1 MSASYVPVYLSTV
14 AIVASRNRR
23 RRNIVT
29 NVVNNQIKEQTMT
42 KQTLQNYLNRDV
54 KVIDVLE
61 NEIYG
66 TLVDLTDDCV
76 VLSTSRNTVVI
87 SYDYIV
93 QFLVKL
99 LVHLIILHLYMFFHF
114 LLFCLY
120 NNYYLLMLQL
130 QPMTASRLLSR
141 NTMLWKT
148 ENGTR

>member
-1 MSASYVPVYLSTV
+1 MSASYVPVYLSTA

-93 QFLVKL
+93 QFLVK
-99 LVHLIILHLYMFFHF
+99 HTI
-114 LLFCLY
+114 
-120 NNYYLLMLQL
+120 
-130 QPMTASRLLSR
+130 
-141 NTMLWKT
+141 
-148 ENGTR
+148 